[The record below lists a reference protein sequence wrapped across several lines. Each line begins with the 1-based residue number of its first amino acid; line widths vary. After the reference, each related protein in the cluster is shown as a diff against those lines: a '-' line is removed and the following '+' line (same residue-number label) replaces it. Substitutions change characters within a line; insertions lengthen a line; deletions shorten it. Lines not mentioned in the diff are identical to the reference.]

1 MKHIHNVIIIIQVL
15 LIIIGASGVLL
26 GLGTAGASDNEI
38 ITESQMIKQA
48 IIRIA
53 MTVGAMFG
61 VYGLEIIDK
70 KIK

>member
-26 GLGTAGASDNEI
+26 GLGTAGASDTEI
-38 ITESQMIKQA
+38 ITESQMIKQVV
-48 IIRIA
+48 ISIA
-53 MTVGAMFG
+53 MTVGAMLG
-61 VYGLEIIDK
+61 VYGLEVIDK

>member
-48 IIRIA
+48 IISIA

>member
-26 GLGTAGASDNEI
+26 GLGTAVASDNEI

-48 IIRIA
+48 IISIA

>member
-48 IIRIA
+48 IISIA

-61 VYGLEIIDK
+61 VYGLETIDK

>member
-1 MKHIHNVIIIIQVL
+1 MKHIHNIIIIIQVL

-48 IIRIA
+48 IISIA